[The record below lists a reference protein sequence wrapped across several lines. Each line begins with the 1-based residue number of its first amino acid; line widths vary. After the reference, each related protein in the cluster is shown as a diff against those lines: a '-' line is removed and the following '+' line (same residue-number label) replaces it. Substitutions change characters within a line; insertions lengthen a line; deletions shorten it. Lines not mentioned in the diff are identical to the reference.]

1 MQFEL
6 ILARQIT
13 SWSRG
18 HGPMIFMPQM
28 LYFLFFCSLASLD
41 ILFLTK
47 ECGLKPPKNTITYN
61 ITVHTLNDFRVELLK
76 RRLPSDMTFVAVKYG
91 ICAGHFLYVTT
102 CI

>member
-1 MQFEL
+1 
-6 ILARQIT
+6 
-13 SWSRG
+13 
-18 HGPMIFMPQM
+18 MIFYAQNAVFPHFFARFAR
-28 LYFLFFCSLASLD
+28 YF
-41 ILFLTK
+41 ILTK

-61 ITVHTLNDFRVELLK
+61 ITDNTLNDFRVEPLK